1 MEEPTLVLHQERMM
15 VNFLKRL
22 TFNDLRLRHLFMKFT
37 KKKTKIVG
45 NPGGFEPDITSYDFD
60 APMDEAG
67 DPTPKYFAIRE
78 LIKDYLPLPNIT
90 VPSRAPK
97 LKLPPLKMIPKT
109 TLLSPIARQKLA
121 RTQIKSNSP
130 FVTFEKI
137 DQFSGFVLYETVLP
151 KLKYD
156 PSILEVPKI
165 HDRAI
170 VLIDDVITLNEN
182 YYFSENPLFF

>member
-1 MEEPTLVLHQERMM
+1 MEEPTLVLHPERMM
-15 VNFLKRL
+15 VNFPKRL
-22 TFNDLRLRHLFMKFT
+22 IFNALRLRHSFMKF
-37 KKKTKIVG
+37 KNKNKNGINKIVG

-67 DPTPKYFAIRE
+67 DPTPKYFAIRD

-90 VPSRAPK
+90 VPERAPK

-121 RTQIKSNSP
+121 RTQIKSDSP

-151 KLKYD
+151 QLKHD

-170 VLIDDVITLNEN
+170 VLIDDVSITD
-182 YYFSENPLFF
+182 